1 MRAAG
6 RLAPG
11 DGRSPVE
18 DGGPDGR
25 YSLRGK
31 GRGNGDRPLERGA
44 AQDELEAGAGP
55 VEEEEYGVPDG
66 NGNSSLSPTT
76 LYLRDISRIPLLT
89 AEEEVEL
96 AQAIER
102 GAAAAWELEHTDPS
116 PEEAAKLQQQVQEG
130 AKARQ
135 RLMEANLRLVV
146 SVAARYQGRGL
157 PLLDLIQEG
166 NIGLS
171 RGVDKFD
178 WRRGFKFSTYAY
190 WWIRQA
196 ITRAIADQARTIRVP
211 VHMVEAI
218 GDLNEVSRTL
228 QQELGREP
236 HHEELAVALGTSPQ
250 RIAEILRAAS
260 QPISLDTP
268 HGEEEEAT
276 VADFVPDES
285 APSPS
290 EGAELELLRSYV
302 EEALQCLT
310 PRERT
315 VLRLR
320 FGLGGSQPRS
330 LQEVGE
336 KLRVSRERVRQL
348 EAEAIIKLR
357 RSPLRQR
364 LKEYVD

>member
-6 RLAPG
+6 KLAPS
-11 DGRSPVE
+11 DGRGPIQD
-18 DGGPDGR
+18 DGAHSR
-25 YSLRGK
+25 YSLRRK
-31 GRGNGDRPLERGA
+31 EKRNGDRTLESA
-44 AQDELEAGAGP
+44 VAQRDGEVGIDPVDDED
-55 VEEEEYGVPDG
+55 YGVLDG
-66 NGNSSLSPTT
+66 SGDFSLNPTT

-102 GAAAAWELEHTDPS
+102 GAAAAWQLEHSELS
-116 PEEAAKLQQQVQEG
+116 PEEVARLQQQVQEG
-130 AKARQ
+130 ARARQ

-276 VADFVPDES
+276 VADFVPDET
-285 APSPS
+285 AASPS

-320 FGLGGSQPRS
+320 FGLGGAQPRS

-336 KLRVSRERVRQL
+336 RLRVSRERVRQL

-357 RSPLRQR
+357 RSQLRQR